1 VRDFA
6 RIPEASKPDKSS
18 SLLLRFSF
26 SGYRAQH
33 AQIQPRPAVLE
44 VASRNRESE
53 LIEDL
58 LLDNIYLSEERA
70 LRVPPPR
77 SAIPAEVAG

>member
-1 VRDFA
+1 MRDFA

-26 SGYRAQH
+26 SSDRARH
-33 AQIQPRPAVLE
+33 AQFQPPAGVLAA
-44 VASRNRESE
+44 ASRNSESE
-53 LIEDL
+53 LLEDL
-58 LLDNIYLSEERA
+58 LLDHINLSEERA